1 MKVLHTTEVEFVS
14 GGFSFFKPTPAPA
27 PVIELN
33 ASQLGY
39 LTVMVAQSA
48 VSIAAGSPAGIA
60 AKIGVAGL
68 QVLATAGANV
78 FSNYYFANS
87 K

>member
-1 MKVLHTTEVEFVS
+1 MKVLHTAEIELVS
-14 GGFSFFKPTPAPA
+14 GGFSFFKPAPKPAPIIDLS
-27 PVIELN
+27 P
-33 ASQLGY
+33 SQLGY

-78 FSNYYFANS
+78 FSNYYFPDS

>member
-1 MKVLHTTEVEFVS
+1 MKVLNQTQVELVS
-14 GGFSFFKPTPAPA
+14 GGFSFFKAAPK
-27 PVIELN
+27 PEPSIGLN

-39 LTVMVAQSA
+39 LTIMVAQSA
-48 VSIAAGSPAGIA
+48 VGIAAGSPAGTC

-78 FSNYYFANS
+78 FSNYYFQDS
-87 K
+87 Q